1 MDRRDPKKHIKRRR
15 ALTGFLL
22 GSWTYV
28 LLVFVPISLAIEPL
42 GLPKFWAF
50 IASALAIVPLAGL
63 IGEATED
70 ITREVGPGVGGLL
83 NATFGNATELI
94 IAFFAL
100 RAGLQNVVKASLAGS
115 IIGNILLVLGVS
127 MLAGGWGRDRQ
138 IFNRTRAGTNA
149 AMLFL
154 AVVALVMPAVFD
166 LAVFGT
172 LKERGTD
179 VEQVSLL
186 VSIVLLITYL
196 GSLVFSLRTHRD
208 LITTTP
214 PEEQQ
219 ARLTRNEALLFLV
232 AATAVVAVESEI
244 LVGAIDEA
252 TTAFGISQF
261 FVGMV
266 VVAVVGNAAEYA
278 SAVLMAMR
286 NRMETA
292 VTIATGSG
300 TQIAL
305 FVAPILVLIS
315 FSFGQP
321 MSLVFNAFEI
331 VGVSL
336 AVIAVSVVTLDG
348 ESTWFEGLQLIAV
361 YLVMAVVFYFVPS
374 A

>member
-1 MDRRDPKKHIKRRR
+1 MEREDPKKSVRRR
-15 ALTGFLL
+15 RELVGSLL

-28 LLVFVPISLAIEPL
+28 LLVFVPISLAVEPL

-50 IASALAIVPLAGL
+50 VTSALAIIPLAGL
-63 IGEATED
+63 IGEATEE
-70 ITREVGPGVGGLL
+70 ITHKVGPGVGGLI
-83 NATFGNATELI
+83 NATFGNAAELI

-100 RAGLQNVVKASLAGS
+100 RAGLQEVVKASLAGS

-138 IFNRTRAGTNA
+138 AFNRTRAGTNA

-172 LKERGTD
+172 LREKGTD
-179 VEQVSLL
+179 VEQLSIL

-196 GSLVFSLRTHRD
+196 GSLVFSLKTHRD
-208 LITTTP
+208 LITTAP
-214 PEEQQ
+214 PEQQ
-219 ARLTRNEALLFLV
+219 ARLSQTESLVLLL
-232 AATAVVAVESEI
+232 AATAVVAVESEV
-244 LVGAIDEA
+244 LVGAIGEA
-252 TTAFGISQF
+252 TTAFGISPF

-278 SAVLMAMR
+278 SAVLMATR
-286 NRMETA
+286 NRMEAA

-305 FVAPILVLIS
+305 FVAPVLVLVS
-315 FSFGQP
+315 FGFGQP

-361 YLVMAVVFYFVPS
+361 YMVMAIVFYFVPS
-374 A
+374 T